1 MGGNV
6 MGENN
11 KGIQN
16 LIRSGLFLAIAIV
29 FQLIGK
35 NFPQVSQLLVG
46 PAVNSVLLLTTYVC
60 GTNYGIATAALTP
73 ILALLLG
80 QFPALLAA
88 FIPFIMIGNVIYVLA
103 FGVLKNKTRVGE
115 YIGVVAGSLLKF
127 LFLYF
132 SASKLVLLLGL
143 AIPQKALPKL
153 ATMMGIPQLIT
164 AFFGGVIAIIIT
176 EILKRRK
183 VIK

>member
-6 MGENN
+6 MGDNN
-11 KGIQN
+11 KGVQN
-16 LIRSGLFLAIAIV
+16 LIRSGLFLSIAIV

-46 PAVNSVLLLTTYVC
+46 PAVNSVLLLTAYVC

-80 QFPALLAA
+80 QFPALLAS
-88 FIPFIMIGNVIYVLA
+88 FIPFIMIGNAVYVLA
-103 FGVLKNKTRVGE
+103 FGVLKNKTRIGE
-115 YIGVVAGSLLKF
+115 YIGVVVGSLLKF

-143 AIPQKALPKL
+143 GIPKKALPKL
-153 ATMMGIPQLIT
+153 AIMMGVPQLIT
-164 AFFGGVIAIIIT
+164 ALFGGVITIIII

>member
-1 MGGNV
+1 ME
-6 MGENN
+6 ENN

-60 GTNYGIATAALTP
+60 GTNYGIAAAALTP
-73 ILALLLG
+73 ILAFLLG
-80 QFPALLAA
+80 QFPAPLAP
-88 FIPFIMIGNVIYVLA
+88 FIPFIMIGNVVYVLA
-103 FGVLKNKTRVGE
+103 FGILKNKTKVGE
-115 YIGVVAGSLLKF
+115 YIGVIVGSLLKF

-132 SASKLVLLLGL
+132 SASKLVILLGL
-143 AIPQKALPKL
+143 GIPQKALSKL
-153 ATMMGIPQLIT
+153 GTMMGVPQLIT
-164 AFFGGVIAIIIT
+164 ALFGGVIAIIII

-183 VIK
+183 VIR